1 MTMEESG
8 ILKLVDSAV
17 DEVVGSIV
25 EREFLS
31 GNLKAFCSMS
41 SNLLRLMPQIP
52 IKEHRTIYQKLLK
65 LKILENTP
73 QFLTAVDW
81 NQSFIE
87 TEGSIELLKQ
97 SSVIISFHL
106 GAFRSFE
113 MLLVRHNINIVF
125 VVDTSVYDIDSIRK
139 VLLSNL
145 ELSKTLFKG
154 SSSQME
160 VLAADSSD
168 TVIRL
173 LSFIQ
178 KGYSVGLYVDWN
190 SGMKNEEQNVSIP
203 FLNET
208 ISVRQGPA
216 YLSYFTGIPIL
227 PITCSI
233 NDNYEIRWKIHQA
246 IFPDKMKPI
255 NQYAVESLSYV
266 FGILGDLLLS
276 YFDQWQG
283 WLHIHK
289 YLINID
295 TTEFFPLFEYSTGMA
310 LEVSPYVGLF
320 VLSDNNFIMNRL
332 TGKIVRVNRKIYE
345 NLSTTENEVVSLDCS
360 DDEKRGRVIWRRQ
373 PTVTQLSSDY
383 V

>member
-1 MTMEESG
+1 MTKDESG

-97 SSVIISFHL
+97 SSVITSFHL

-345 NLSTTENEVVSLDCS
+345 ILSTTENEVVSLDCS
-360 DDEKRGRVIWRRQ
+360 DDEKR
-373 PTVTQLSSDY
+373 QLY
-383 V
+383 ELGILVPAVML

>member
-1 MTMEESG
+1 MDESG

-97 SSVIISFHL
+97 SSVITSFHL

-227 PITCSI
+227 PIT
-233 NDNYEIRWKIHQA
+233 
-246 IFPDKMKPI
+246 
-255 NQYAVESLSYV
+255 
-266 FGILGDLLLS
+266 
-276 YFDQWQG
+276 
-283 WLHIHK
+283 
-289 YLINID
+289 
-295 TTEFFPLFEYSTGMA
+295 
-310 LEVSPYVGLF
+310 
-320 VLSDNNFIMNRL
+320 
-332 TGKIVRVNRKIYE
+332 
-345 NLSTTENEVVSLDCS
+345 
-360 DDEKRGRVIWRRQ
+360 
-373 PTVTQLSSDY
+373 
-383 V
+383 

>member
-1 MTMEESG
+1 MTMDESG

-97 SSVIISFHL
+97 SSVITSFHL

-113 MLLVRHNINIVF
+113 MLLVRHNINIFF

-345 NLSTTENEVVSLDCS
+345 ILSTTENEVVSLDCS
-360 DDEKRGRVIWRRQ
+360 DDEKR
-373 PTVTQLSSDY
+373 QLY
-383 V
+383 ELGILVPAVML

>member
-1 MTMEESG
+1 MDESV

-97 SSVIISFHL
+97 SSVITSFHL

-345 NLSTTENEVVSLDCS
+345 ILSTTENEVVSLDCS
-360 DDEKRGRVIWRRQ
+360 DDEKR
-373 PTVTQLSSDY
+373 QLY
-383 V
+383 ELGILVPAVML

>member
-1 MTMEESG
+1 MTMDESG

-360 DDEKRGRVIWRRQ
+360 DEEKR
-373 PTVTQLSSDY
+373 QLY
-383 V
+383 ELGILVPAVML

>member
-1 MTMEESG
+1 MTMDESG

-345 NLSTTENEVVSLDCS
+345 ILSTTENEVVSLDCS
-360 DDEKRGRVIWRRQ
+360 DDEKR
-373 PTVTQLSSDY
+373 QLY
-383 V
+383 ELGILVPAVML

>member
-1 MTMEESG
+1 MTMDESG
-8 ILKLVDSAV
+8 ILKLVGSAV

-65 LKILENTP
+65 LKILENTT

-87 TEGSIELLKQ
+87 TEGSIELLKR
-97 SSVIISFHL
+97 SSVITSFHL

-173 LSFIQ
+173 LSFIK

-266 FGILGDLLLS
+266 FGILGDLLPS

-360 DDEKRGRVIWRRQ
+360 DDEKR
-373 PTVTQLSSDY
+373 QLY
-383 V
+383 ELGILVPAVKL

>member
-1 MTMEESG
+1 MDESG
-8 ILKLVDSAV
+8 ILKLVGSAV

-41 SNLLRLMPQIP
+41 SNLLGLMPQIP

-97 SSVIISFHL
+97 SSVITSFHL

-345 NLSTTENEVVSLDCS
+345 ILSTTENEVVSLDCS
-360 DDEKRGRVIWRRQ
+360 DDEKR
-373 PTVTQLSSDY
+373 QLY
-383 V
+383 ELGILVPAVML

>member
-1 MTMEESG
+1 MDESG

-97 SSVIISFHL
+97 SSVITSFHL

-266 FGILGDLLLS
+266 FDILGDLLLS

-345 NLSTTENEVVSLDCS
+345 ILSTTENEVVSLDCS
-360 DDEKRGRVIWRRQ
+360 DDEKR
-373 PTVTQLSSDY
+373 QLY
-383 V
+383 ELGILVPAVML

>member
-1 MTMEESG
+1 MDESG
-8 ILKLVDSAV
+8 ILKLVGSAV

-65 LKILENTP
+65 LKILENTT

-81 NQSFIE
+81 NQSFVE
-87 TEGSIELLKQ
+87 TEGSIELLKR
-97 SSVIISFHL
+97 SSVITSFHL

-173 LSFIQ
+173 LSFIK

-266 FGILGDLLLS
+266 FGILGDLLPS

-360 DDEKRGRVIWRRQ
+360 DDEKR
-373 PTVTQLSSDY
+373 QLY
-383 V
+383 ELGILVPAVKL

>member
-1 MTMEESG
+1 MTMDESG

-65 LKILENTP
+65 LKILENTT

-97 SSVIISFHL
+97 SSVITSFHL

-345 NLSTTENEVVSLDCS
+345 ILSTTENEVVSLDCS
-360 DDEKRGRVIWRRQ
+360 DDEKR
-373 PTVTQLSSDY
+373 QLY
-383 V
+383 ELGILVPAVML

>member
-1 MTMEESG
+1 MTMDESG

-246 IFPDKMKPI
+246 IFPDKIKPI

-360 DDEKRGRVIWRRQ
+360 DDEKR
-373 PTVTQLSSDY
+373 QLY
-383 V
+383 ELGILVPAVML

>member
-1 MTMEESG
+1 MDESG

-65 LKILENTP
+65 LKILENIP

-360 DDEKRGRVIWRRQ
+360 DDEKR
-373 PTVTQLSSDY
+373 QLY
-383 V
+383 ELGILVPAVML

>member
-1 MTMEESG
+1 MTMDESG
-8 ILKLVDSAV
+8 ILKLVGSAV

-41 SNLLRLMPQIP
+41 SNLLGLMPQIP

-97 SSVIISFHL
+97 SSVITSFHL

-345 NLSTTENEVVSLDCS
+345 ILSTTENEVVSLDCS
-360 DDEKRGRVIWRRQ
+360 DDEKR
-373 PTVTQLSSDY
+373 QLY
-383 V
+383 ELGILVPAVML

>member
-1 MTMEESG
+1 MEESG

-360 DDEKRGRVIWRRQ
+360 DDEKR
-373 PTVTQLSSDY
+373 QLY
-383 V
+383 ELGILVPAVML

>member
-1 MTMEESG
+1 MDESG

-65 LKILENTP
+65 LKILENTT

-97 SSVIISFHL
+97 SSVITSFHL

-345 NLSTTENEVVSLDCS
+345 ILSTTENEVVSLDCS
-360 DDEKRGRVIWRRQ
+360 DDEKR
-373 PTVTQLSSDY
+373 QLY
-383 V
+383 ELGILVPAVML

>member
-1 MTMEESG
+1 
-8 ILKLVDSAV
+8 
-17 DEVVGSIV
+17 
-25 EREFLS
+25 
-31 GNLKAFCSMS
+31 MS
-41 SNLLRLMPQIP
+41 SNLLGLMPQIP

-97 SSVIISFHL
+97 SSVITSFHL

-246 IFPDKMKPI
+246 IFPDKMNPI

-266 FGILGDLLLS
+266 FGILGDLLPS

-360 DDEKRGRVIWRRQ
+360 DDEKR
-373 PTVTQLSSDY
+373 QLY
-383 V
+383 ELGILVPAVML

>member
-1 MTMEESG
+1 MTMDESG

-97 SSVIISFHL
+97 SSVITSFHL

-145 ELSKTLFKG
+145 ELTKTLFKG

-345 NLSTTENEVVSLDCS
+345 ILSTTENEVVSLDCS
-360 DDEKRGRVIWRRQ
+360 DDEKR
-373 PTVTQLSSDY
+373 QLY
-383 V
+383 ELGILVPAVML

>member
-1 MTMEESG
+1 MTMDESG

-65 LKILENTP
+65 LKILENTT

-97 SSVIISFHL
+97 SSVITSFHL

-266 FGILGDLLLS
+266 FGILGDLLPS

-360 DDEKRGRVIWRRQ
+360 DDEKR
-373 PTVTQLSSDY
+373 QLY
-383 V
+383 ELGILVPAVML

>member
-1 MTMEESG
+1 MTMDESG
-8 ILKLVDSAV
+8 ILKLVGSAV

-41 SNLLRLMPQIP
+41 SNLLGLMPQIP

-65 LKILENTP
+65 LKILENTT

-97 SSVIISFHL
+97 SSVITSFHL

-266 FGILGDLLLS
+266 FGILGDLLPS

-360 DDEKRGRVIWRRQ
+360 DDEKR
-373 PTVTQLSSDY
+373 QLY
-383 V
+383 ELGILVPAVML

>member
-1 MTMEESG
+1 MDESG

-97 SSVIISFHL
+97 SSVITSFHL

-266 FGILGDLLLS
+266 FGILGDLLPS

-345 NLSTTENEVVSLDCS
+345 ILSTTENEVVSLDCS
-360 DDEKRGRVIWRRQ
+360 DDEKR
-373 PTVTQLSSDY
+373 QLY
-383 V
+383 ELGILVPAVML

>member
-1 MTMEESG
+1 MDESG

-97 SSVIISFHL
+97 SSVITSFHL

-345 NLSTTENEVVSLDCS
+345 IFSTTENEVVSLDCS
-360 DDEKRGRVIWRRQ
+360 DDEKR
-373 PTVTQLSSDY
+373 QLY
-383 V
+383 ELGILVPAVML

>member
-1 MTMEESG
+1 MDESG
-8 ILKLVDSAV
+8 ILKLVGSAV

-41 SNLLRLMPQIP
+41 SNLLGLMPQIP

-97 SSVIISFHL
+97 SSVITSFHL

-360 DDEKRGRVIWRRQ
+360 DDEKR
-373 PTVTQLSSDY
+373 QLY
-383 V
+383 ELGILVPAVML

>member
-1 MTMEESG
+1 MTMDESG

-97 SSVIISFHL
+97 SSVITSFHL

-145 ELSKTLFKG
+145 ELSKILFKG

-345 NLSTTENEVVSLDCS
+345 ILSTTENEVVSLDCS
-360 DDEKRGRVIWRRQ
+360 DDEKR
-373 PTVTQLSSDY
+373 QLY
-383 V
+383 ELGILVPAVML

>member
-1 MTMEESG
+1 MDESG
-8 ILKLVDSAV
+8 ILKLVGSAV

-41 SNLLRLMPQIP
+41 SNLLGLMPQIP

-97 SSVIISFHL
+97 SSVITSFHL

-246 IFPDKMKPI
+246 IFPDKMNPI

-266 FGILGDLLLS
+266 FGILGDLLPS

-360 DDEKRGRVIWRRQ
+360 DDEKR
-373 PTVTQLSSDY
+373 QLY
-383 V
+383 ELGILVPAVML

>member
-1 MTMEESG
+1 MTMDVSG

-97 SSVIISFHL
+97 SSVITSFHL

-345 NLSTTENEVVSLDCS
+345 ILSTTENEVVSLDCS
-360 DDEKRGRVIWRRQ
+360 DDEKR
-373 PTVTQLSSDY
+373 QLY
-383 V
+383 ELGILVPAVML

>member
-1 MTMEESG
+1 MTMDESG
-8 ILKLVDSAV
+8 ILKLVGSAV

-65 LKILENTP
+65 LKILENTT

-87 TEGSIELLKQ
+87 TEGSIELLKR
-97 SSVIISFHL
+97 SSVITSFHL

-173 LSFIQ
+173 LSFIK

-203 FLNET
+203 SLKET

-266 FGILGDLLLS
+266 FGILGDLLPS

-360 DDEKRGRVIWRRQ
+360 DDEKR
-373 PTVTQLSSDY
+373 QLY
-383 V
+383 ELGILVPAVKL

>member
-1 MTMEESG
+1 MTMDESG

-97 SSVIISFHL
+97 SSVITSFHL

-360 DDEKRGRVIWRRQ
+360 DDEKR
-373 PTVTQLSSDY
+373 QLY
-383 V
+383 ELGILVPAVML

>member
-1 MTMEESG
+1 MDESG

-97 SSVIISFHL
+97 SSVITSFHL

-276 YFDQWQG
+276 YFDQGQG

-345 NLSTTENEVVSLDCS
+345 ILSTTENEVVSLDCS
-360 DDEKRGRVIWRRQ
+360 DDEKR
-373 PTVTQLSSDY
+373 QLY
-383 V
+383 ELGILVPAVML

>member
-1 MTMEESG
+1 MTMDESG

-97 SSVIISFHL
+97 SSVITSFHL

-125 VVDTSVYDIDSIRK
+125 VVDTSVYGIDSIRK

-266 FGILGDLLLS
+266 FGILGDLLPS

-360 DDEKRGRVIWRRQ
+360 DDEKR
-373 PTVTQLSSDY
+373 QLY
-383 V
+383 ELGILVPAVML

>member
-1 MTMEESG
+1 MDESG

-246 IFPDKMKPI
+246 IFPDKIKPI

-360 DDEKRGRVIWRRQ
+360 DDEKR
-373 PTVTQLSSDY
+373 QLY
-383 V
+383 ELGILVPAVML

>member
-1 MTMEESG
+1 MTMDESG

-17 DEVVGSIV
+17 DEVVGSIM

-97 SSVIISFHL
+97 SSVITSFHL

-345 NLSTTENEVVSLDCS
+345 ILSTTENEVVSLDCS
-360 DDEKRGRVIWRRQ
+360 DDEKR
-373 PTVTQLSSDY
+373 QLY
-383 V
+383 ELGILVPAVML

>member
-1 MTMEESG
+1 MTMDESG
-8 ILKLVDSAV
+8 ILKLVDSAI

-97 SSVIISFHL
+97 SSVITSFHL

-345 NLSTTENEVVSLDCS
+345 ILSTTENEVVSLDCS
-360 DDEKRGRVIWRRQ
+360 DDEKR
-373 PTVTQLSSDY
+373 QLY
-383 V
+383 ELGILVPAVML

>member
-1 MTMEESG
+1 MTLDESG

-97 SSVIISFHL
+97 SSVITSFHL

-266 FGILGDLLLS
+266 FGILGELLLS

-310 LEVSPYVGLF
+310 LELSPYVGLF
-320 VLSDNNFIMNRL
+320 VLSDKNFIMNRL

-345 NLSTTENEVVSLDCS
+345 ILSTTENEVVSLDCS
-360 DDEKRGRVIWRRQ
+360 DDEKR
-373 PTVTQLSSDY
+373 QLY
-383 V
+383 ELGILVPAVML

>member
-1 MTMEESG
+1 MTMDESG

-97 SSVIISFHL
+97 SSVITSFHL

-310 LEVSPYVGLF
+310 LELSPYVGLF

-345 NLSTTENEVVSLDCS
+345 ILSTTENEVVSLDCS
-360 DDEKRGRVIWRRQ
+360 DDEKR
-373 PTVTQLSSDY
+373 QLY
-383 V
+383 ELGILVPAVML

>member
-1 MTMEESG
+1 MDESG

-73 QFLTAVDW
+73 QFLTAVDR

-97 SSVIISFHL
+97 SSVITSFHL

-345 NLSTTENEVVSLDCS
+345 ILSTTENEVVSLDCS
-360 DDEKRGRVIWRRQ
+360 DDEKR
-373 PTVTQLSSDY
+373 QLY
-383 V
+383 ELGILVPAVML

>member
-1 MTMEESG
+1 MDESG

-125 VVDTSVYDIDSIRK
+125 VVDTSVYDIDPIRK

-360 DDEKRGRVIWRRQ
+360 DDEKQ
-373 PTVTQLSSDY
+373 QLY
-383 V
+383 ELGILVPAVML

>member
-1 MTMEESG
+1 MDESG

-125 VVDTSVYDIDSIRK
+125 VVDTSVYDIDPIRK

-233 NDNYEIRWKIHQA
+233 NDNYENRWKIHQA

-360 DDEKRGRVIWRRQ
+360 DDEKR
-373 PTVTQLSSDY
+373 QLY
-383 V
+383 ELGILVPAVML